1 MNLQINIF
9 TKKRSSLIEKSLRFH
24 IVSYWFWSKN
34 ILSLLAGKYY
44 GKKKSALW
52 LCVWCWSKKYTESF
66 GGKNI
71 LHCAVGFLPLKV
83 EYIFVLTQDSV
94 QIRSKFFLSATL
106 HTQNLL
112 KESLYFDLFPGPFKS
127 ANFCS
132 IIVR

>member
-1 MNLQINIF
+1 M
-9 TKKRSSLIEKSLRFH
+9 RFC
-24 IVSYWFWSKN
+24 
-34 ILSLLAGKYY
+34 
-44 GKKKSALW
+44 
-52 LCVWCWSKKYTESF
+52 CVWCWSKKYTESF

-112 KESLYFDLFPGPFKS
+112 KEIAYILTCFQALLKVQIF
-127 ANFCS
+127 
-132 IIVR
+132 VL